1 MCQSDT
7 SVLTLLGSPTRSAQR
22 DTISW
27 LPPEPEIARLTLA
40 PAVKTKKSK
49 KTRCMMG
56 TLMEH
61 LGHVEGEEMP
71 PNQETRT
78 TKRGQQKISKHAH
91 PDPLPAYKPCPRSG
105 SVFLLDHS
113 ATLQAP
119 HLDLETSEL
128 GLGSLSESTKL
139 LCTALCDTE
148 PAESAFTSSAS
159 EKRGRT
165 WKN

>member
-1 MCQSDT
+1 MTTSLLAESWSKIKSETSEYEQSVCQSDT
-7 SVLTLLGSPTRSAQR
+7 SVLTLLGSPR
-22 DTISW
+22 DLPSVTQISW

-91 PDPLPAYKPCPRSG
+91 PDPC
-105 SVFLLDHS
+105 LLTNHAHGQEAS
-113 ATLQAP
+113 FCWITPQLC
-119 HLDLETSEL
+119 
-128 GLGSLSESTKL
+128 KL
-139 LCTALCDTE
+139 
-148 PAESAFTSSAS
+148 
-159 EKRGRT
+159 RI
-165 WKN
+165 